1 MKGKTMTNLRSH
13 LLKAARDHA
22 LGHIEKH
29 RINVE
34 VLLNNPV
41 GIGEHGNIGDEI
53 EKEMMEIAK
62 YHDIL
67 EVIDGYFKE

>member
-1 MKGKTMTNLRSH
+1 MTNLRSH

-29 RINVE
+29 RNNVE
-34 VLLNNPV
+34 ELLNNPV

-62 YHDIL
+62 YHDVL

>member
-1 MKGKTMTNLRSH
+1 MTNLRSG
-13 LLKAARDHA
+13 LLKATRDHA

-29 RINVE
+29 RMNVE
-34 VLLNNPV
+34 ILLTNPA
-41 GIGEHGNIGDEI
+41 GIGEHGDVMDEI

-67 EVIDGYFKE
+67 EVIDGYFA

>member
-1 MKGKTMTNLRSH
+1 MTNLRSH

-62 YHDIL
+62 YHDVL

>member
-1 MKGKTMTNLRSH
+1 MTNLRSG
-13 LLKAARDHA
+13 LLKATRDHA

-29 RINVE
+29 RMNVE
-34 VLLNNPV
+34 ILLTNPA
-41 GIGEHGNIGDEI
+41 GIGEHGDVMDEI

-67 EVIDGYFKE
+67 EVLDGYFA

>member
-1 MKGKTMTNLRSH
+1 MKGNTMTNLRSN

-22 LGHIEKH
+22 LGHVEKH
-29 RINVE
+29 RMNAE
-34 VLLNNPV
+34 VLLTNPV
-41 GIGEHGNIGDEI
+41 GVGEHGDIMEELD
-53 EKEMMEIAK
+53 KEFMEIAK

>member
-1 MKGKTMTNLRSH
+1 MTNLRSH
-13 LLKAARDHA
+13 LLKAAREHA

-41 GIGEHGNIGDEI
+41 GIGDHGNIGDEI
-53 EKEMMEIAK
+53 EKELLEIAK

>member
-1 MKGKTMTNLRSH
+1 MMSNLRSG

-29 RINVE
+29 RMNAE
-34 VLLNNPV
+34 VLLTSPV
-41 GIGEHGNIGDEI
+41 GIGEHGDIMEELD
-53 EKEMMEIAK
+53 KEFMEIAK

>member
-1 MKGKTMTNLRSH
+1 MTNLRSH

-62 YHDIL
+62 YHDVL
-67 EVIDGYFKE
+67 EVIDGYFKD